1 MPSKKDDGAAVADN
15 VLTLVTSPLIF
26 TMTNDSYQVYT
37 KFENKCVNLPQ
48 DIVHVNDIHAHFDE
62 MSETG
67 ARCTMELS
75 EANKG
80 ARS

>member
-1 MPSKKDDGAAVADN
+1 
-15 VLTLVTSPLIF
+15 
-26 TMTNDSYQVYT
+26 MTNDSYQGYT
-37 KFENKCVNLPQ
+37 KFENKFVNLPQ

-67 ARCTMELS
+67 ARCTAELS